1 MLDVLAKSEKE
12 YASMLRVI
20 KDVDMDNNG
29 FLTVTELDDILKL
42 VYKVDFKDRDLSL
55 FIKRFRSI
63 QNRVLVDYRAVKKV
77 I

>member
-1 MLDVLAKSEKE
+1 
-12 YASMLRVI
+12 MLRVI

-42 VYKVDFKDRDLSL
+42 VYKVDFKDKDLSL

>member
-1 MLDVLAKSEKE
+1 MLDVLARSEKE

-42 VYKVDFKDRDLSL
+42 VYKVDFKDKDLSL

>member
-42 VYKVDFKDRDLSL
+42 VYKVDFKDKDLSL